1 MESPELQVIRA
12 WYPRGIYLKFFD
24 FISTIQY
31 EFIHRRPD
39 SFWFKRNSGEFEA
52 HLDGSKCT
60 QEHRGIEVPEVSD
73 AEDLSLNFPK
83 AVAQ

>member
-1 MESPELQVIRA
+1 MYGTL
-12 WYPRGIYLKFFD
+12 GYLSQICC

-39 SFWFKRNSGEFEA
+39 SFRFKRNSGDFEA
-52 HLDGSKCT
+52 HLDGSEGS
-60 QEHRGIEVPEVSD
+60 QEDRGIEVPEVSD
-73 AEDLSLNFPK
+73 AEDLSLDFSK